1 MRFVL
6 QNCSLLLL
14 PLADTVEKAAPEKIK
29 NIEQHSCHRVYF
41 VQSDLVFN
49 LIVAYR
55 DDKVVGVFVRFF
67 VRFQT
72 VVCMYL

>member
-14 PLADTVEKAAPEKIK
+14 PLADTVEKAALKK
-29 NIEQHSCHRVYF
+29 SKTLSTTFLSSVYF